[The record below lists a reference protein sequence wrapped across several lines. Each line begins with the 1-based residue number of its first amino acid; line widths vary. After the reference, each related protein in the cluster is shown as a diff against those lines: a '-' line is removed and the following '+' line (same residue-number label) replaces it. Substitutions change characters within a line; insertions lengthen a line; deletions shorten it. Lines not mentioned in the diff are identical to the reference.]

1 MVYVMEHLR
10 FWLQGTSRNPL
21 PQTWISAEQRH
32 EHLGPFPMG
41 ESYCRQR
48 QCQARMSSVRLR
60 AHRHT
65 ACARLDFV
73 QKAGNIVKSEQGVPP
88 LPWFLNVVQLQQLSQ
103 VLHDFDIFIG
113 KAQLEL

>member
-1 MVYVMEHLR
+1 MVYVMEHLH
-10 FWLQGTSRNPL
+10 FWLEGTRRNL
-21 PQTWISAEQRH
+21 LLQTRTSAEQRH
-32 EHLGPFPMG
+32 QHLSPTLMC

-48 QCQARMSSVRLR
+48 QCQARMSSVSE
-60 AHRHT
+60 HT

-88 LPWFLNVVQLQQLSQ
+88 LPRFLNVVQLQQLGQ

-113 KAQLEL
+113 KAQLKL

>member
-1 MVYVMEHLR
+1 MVYVMEHRR
-10 FWLQGTSRNPL
+10 FGLEGARRNLLLQTR
-21 PQTWISAEQRH
+21 ISAEQTQQ
-32 EHLGPFPMG
+32 HLSPSPMR

-48 QCQARMSSVRLR
+48 QCRARMSSV
-60 AHRHT
+60 HT

-88 LPWFLNVVQLQQLSQ
+88 LPRFLNVVQLQQLGQ

-113 KAQLEL
+113 KAQLKL